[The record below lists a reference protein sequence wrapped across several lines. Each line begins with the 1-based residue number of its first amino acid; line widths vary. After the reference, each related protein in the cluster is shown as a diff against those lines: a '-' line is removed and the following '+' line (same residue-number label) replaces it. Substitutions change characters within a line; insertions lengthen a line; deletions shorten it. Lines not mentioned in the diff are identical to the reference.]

1 MVNIKKETDLLKNTE
16 KKEVII
22 IKLKEKE
29 NNTMMNIVTT
39 TTNTKKTNN
48 KIIIFMKIK
57 KMEVTMRNITNK
69 IEFTLTLLAK
79 INLKEKRNIHK
90 EEEEVIKNTTTKEKI
105 MEAMNMMTVI
115 IKTTEIISLIIKK
128 EMKIDIIMIEM
139 MNMNIAAKIEST
151 ELSRVILDTSL
162 EQTTKKVEN
171 KTQNDKMKNMR
182 R

>member
-90 EEEEVIKNTTTKEKI
+90 EEEEEVIKNTTTKEKI

-162 EQTTKKVEN
+162 EQTTKKQ
-171 KTQNDKMKNMR
+171 KIKPKMIR
-182 R
+182 